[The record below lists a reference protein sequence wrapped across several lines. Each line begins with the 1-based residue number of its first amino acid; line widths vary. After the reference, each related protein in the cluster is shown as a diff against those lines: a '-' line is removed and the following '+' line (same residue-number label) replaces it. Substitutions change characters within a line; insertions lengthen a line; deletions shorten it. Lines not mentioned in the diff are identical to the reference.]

1 MMNPLDRLIFNRF
14 GLAHMRTL
22 RITPAQVT
30 LICKAEIRVKT
41 HGSGRAGGY
50 AHGAANTQIVVDDNG
65 AELRVATDGLP
76 GARSHA
82 RRIRALLARDRE
94 VEIL

>member
-1 MMNPLDRLIFNRF
+1 MNPLDQRILNRF

-22 RITPAQVT
+22 RIACAQVT
-30 LICKAEIRVKT
+30 LVCKTEIRVKT
-41 HGSGRAGGY
+41 HGSGGAGGY
-50 AHGAANTQIVVDDNG
+50 AHSAADTQVVVNENG
-65 AELRVATDGLP
+65 VELRVATDGIR

-82 RRIRALLARDRE
+82 RRIRALLARDRK